1 MSVAVSDIITRSLV
15 IADLQNAA
23 YITQYD
29 QHAAANE
36 GYRYLYN
43 LLLNNDDDYYVTE
56 VTPTVTSAYTFPA
69 DFERLRA
76 VDVLIASGIYVP
88 VEKYTMQQR
97 DSMDNVQTLTPM
109 YREFNNTLRIIPQAQ
124 SFQLRIWYYPVPNVL
139 VSSTVQAWVTLTAYV
154 QGQMLTNSGSVYVCL
169 VNHTSGTFATDLAAG
184 YWSLY
189 ATSYTSTISYPNN
202 LVYEIISYRA
212 AILYRIKHKAQGNL
226 LQELRIE
233 LAKFEEQF
241 LTMIIRD
248 DYQNQKLNDVWGKR
262 HIWL

>member
-1 MSVAVSDIITRSLV
+1 MSVAVSGIITRSLV

-109 YREFNNTLRIIPQAQ
+109 YREFYNTSRCVFSIK
-124 SFQLRIWYYPVPNVL
+124 
-139 VSSTVQAWVTLTAYV
+139 
-154 QGQMLTNSGSVYVCL
+154 GQ
-169 VNHTSGTFATDLAAG
+169 
-184 YWSLY
+184 
-189 ATSYTSTISYPNN
+189 
-202 LVYEIISYRA
+202 
-212 AILYRIKHKAQGNL
+212 
-226 LQELRIE
+226 
-233 LAKFEEQF
+233 
-241 LTMIIRD
+241 
-248 DYQNQKLNDVWGKR
+248 
-262 HIWL
+262 